1 MVLLPIRSHHNLV
14 VASWDELYYAL
25 LIPVR
30 VLSFQLSCYSCFQ
43 LATIVKF
50 LAAKIFASALATD
63 LVADIKRRTCRLRA
77 FENRVLTRIFGPRRD
92 EVTWEWRNLHNEELN
107 ELFS

>member
-50 LAAKIFASALATD
+50 LAAKILLQLWQQIWSLT
-63 LVADIKRRTCRLRA
+63 LR
-77 FENRVLTRIFGPRRD
+77 EERVG
-92 EVTWEWRNLHNEELN
+92 
-107 ELFS
+107 